1 MHEFKV
7 GEAIMA
13 IRNVAGAPDVKSVI
27 KERLGPLTYK
37 VETDIGFIT
46 CRPFEK
52 YRNCCK

>member
-1 MHEFKV
+1 
-7 GEAIMA
+7 MA
-13 IRNVAGAPDVKSVI
+13 RRNVAGAPDVKSVI
-27 KERLGPLTYK
+27 KERLSPLTYE